1 MFIDT
6 HSHLYEE
13 SFGGD
18 RQEAMNRAFDNDV
31 KFLILPNINVQSIK
45 PMNDLHSAFPQNTAM
60 AMGLHP
66 TDVTVNWREDMKI
79 IENEL
84 LSQPDKYVAVGEVGI
99 DLYWDKSMLAEQIEV
114 FDIQIRLASR
124 LGLPVIIH
132 CRDGL
137 KETLDVLRG
146 QSQLPP
152 LIFHS
157 FGGSVDDVALI
168 REIASDV
175 MFGIN
180 GIVTFKNSGL
190 RSVLSDIGL
199 SSMLLET
206 DSPYLAPVPKRG
218 KRNES
223 SYIPFIAQTIADTL
237 GTDIKEVADVT
248 TGNAIRLFNLKL

>member
-13 SFGGD
+13 SFD
-18 RQEAMNRAFDNDV
+18 CDCAEAIKRAFDNGV
-31 KFLILPNINVQSIK
+31 NFLILPNINLQSIQ
-45 PMNDLHSAFPQNTAM
+45 PMNDLHASFPDNTAM

-66 TDVTVNWREDMKI
+66 TDVTDNWEQDLKI

-84 LSQPDKYVAVGEVGI
+84 VSDPKKYVAVGEVGI
-99 DLYWDKSMLAEQIEV
+99 DLYWDKSRLDEQTEV
-114 FDIQIRLASR
+114 FSRQIQLASR
-124 LGLPVIIH
+124 LDLPVIIH

-137 KETLDVLRG
+137 KVTLDILKGCKR
-146 QSQLPP
+146 LPS
-152 LIFHS
+152 LVFHS
-157 FGGSVDDVALI
+157 FGGSVEDVESI
-168 REIASDV
+168 RKVVPDA

-190 RSVLSDIGL
+190 RNVLPAIGL
-199 SSMLLET
+199 NSLILET

-223 SYIPFIAQTIADTL
+223 SYIPYIAQTVADVFQK
-237 GTDIKEVADVT
+237 DIKEVADVT
-248 TGNAIRLFNLKL
+248 TGNAKSLFKLEF

>member
-1 MFIDT
+1 
-6 HSHLYEE
+6 
-13 SFGGD
+13 
-18 RQEAMNRAFDNDV
+18 
-31 KFLILPNINVQSIK
+31 
-45 PMNDLHSAFPQNTAM
+45 
-60 AMGLHP
+60 
-66 TDVTVNWREDMKI
+66 
-79 IENEL
+79 
-84 LSQPDKYVAVGEVGI
+84 
-99 DLYWDKSMLAEQIEV
+99 V

-137 KETLDVLRG
+137 KETLDVLCG

-248 TGNAIRLFNLKL
+248 TGNAIRLFHLKL